1 MVQFLVGSKSGGS
14 KYGSGEGSNGGDWV
28 GCWLT
33 GGCMLANTQL
43 VGRAGR
49 EVGREV
55 TDTSANNPEVTV
67 EEGRRLFAGGEETG
81 GDDLKREG

>member
-14 KYGSGEGSNGGDWV
+14 KYGSGGESNGGDWV
-28 GCWLT
+28 GCWLA
-33 GGCMLANTQL
+33 GGCMLDTQW

-49 EVGREV
+49 EVGRGV

-67 EEGRRLFAGGEETG
+67 EEGRRLFAGG
-81 GDDLKREG
+81 DDLKREG